1 LNPRYLL
8 DTNILSEPLRP
19 SPSDALMRR
28 LRRCQGQVATGATV
42 WHELLFGCNRLPPSK
57 KRTAIEKYLNAIVWP
72 LVPILP
78 YDASAARW
86 HAAERA
92 RLEKIGKTPSFA
104 DGQIAAIAAANA
116 LVLVTANTEDY
127 AGFKGIEIE
136 NWST

>member
-1 LNPRYLL
+1 
-8 DTNILSEPLRP
+8 
-19 SPSDALMRR
+19 M
-28 LRRCQGQVATGATV
+28 
-42 WHELLFGCNRLPPSK
+42 
-57 KRTAIEKYLNAIVWP
+57 
-72 LVPILP
+72 PILP